1 MILFSMTKAVG
12 GEQVLVNLD
21 NCMMIEDLNTKRRL
35 TFGVGSYIEVKET
48 MNEILTE
55 LDGE

>member
-1 MILFSMTKAVG
+1 MILFSMTKAIG
-12 GEQVLVNLD
+12 GEEVLVNLD

-35 TFGVGSYIEVKET
+35 TFGVGCYIEVKET